1 MKNLKIKPDDYYM
14 IHAIKQALLAYE
26 EDEVPVGCVIV
37 YNGKIIA
44 KAHNQC
50 IKKNDPTAHAEIL
63 AIKKASKKI
72 KNYRLPE
79 MTLYTT
85 LEPCIMCS
93 GAIMHSRINR
103 IVIGALDKKR
113 GALISNI
120 DLLNHSISNH
130 KAEITSGVL
139 GVACKNII
147 KKFFKNKR

>member
-1 MKNLKIKPDDYYM
+1 
-14 IHAIKQALLAYE
+14 
-26 EDEVPVGCVIV
+26 
-37 YNGKIIA
+37 
-44 KAHNQC
+44 
-50 IKKNDPTAHAEIL
+50 
-63 AIKKASKKI
+63 
-72 KNYRLPE
+72 
-79 MTLYTT
+79 
-85 LEPCIMCS
+85 MCS